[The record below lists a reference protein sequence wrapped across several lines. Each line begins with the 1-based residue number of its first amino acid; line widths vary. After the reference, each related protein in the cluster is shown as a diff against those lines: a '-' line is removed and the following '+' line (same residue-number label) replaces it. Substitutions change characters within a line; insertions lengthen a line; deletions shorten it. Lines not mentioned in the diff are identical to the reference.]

1 MHILFGAVSVAFLR
15 IAASL
20 VVFPAREHR
29 RLSVLSGT
37 RRNTAKRSGGGPA
50 SGNEGIWDATETS
63 MSSSTSGSS
72 VGVESTAVI
81 QWYPGHI
88 AKAEKKLVDVLKTVD
103 VVVEL
108 RDARIPAATAHPSVP
123 EWVGTNK
130 PRIVV
135 FARIDQAPRA
145 AVDEWRYALSR
156 DKSLGGAP
164 MFWIDSQRGT
174 GCRDVRRAILAAGA
188 HVNAKRELRGLLP
201 RPVRAAIIG
210 FPNVGKSALINQLVG
225 KRRAASADKPG
236 VTKSLNWIKIGAGE
250 KQELLLLDSPGII
263 PARHVD
269 QTAALR
275 LAVCNEI
282 GEAAYDGERVAAAL
296 VEILVATHALRPS
309 FVDLPLLHKRYGID
323 PAATNGETYLNLF
336 AAKHFRGDLFFAARR
351 LLDDARKGYLGK
363 ISLDVPAGTGSEATG
378 GAPVTPNAEVA
389 SSAGDAIGTA
399 PSKAAIYLAKDD
411 PAAQAPLPA
420 DRRSAIRAARATAL
434 AERAAASE
442 GLEAIDLPSDSQL
455 GSSSFEG
462 W

>member
-1 MHILFGAVSVAFLR
+1 MNMHILLGAISLLHVAT
-15 IAASL
+15 SL
-20 VVFPAREHR
+20 VILPALEQR
-29 RLSVLSGT
+29 RLIALSGT
-37 RRNTAKRSGGGPA
+37 RRNTAKRSGGGPIG
-50 SGNEGIWDATETS
+50 GNEDIWEDTDTS
-63 MSSSTSGSS
+63 STSSTSGSS

-123 EWVGTNK
+123 EWVGANK

-135 FARIDQAPRA
+135 FARVDQAPRA
-145 AVDEWRYALSR
+145 ATDEWRYALSR

-188 HVNAKRELRGLLP
+188 HVNKKRELRGLLP
-201 RPVRAAIIG
+201 RPVRASIIG

-363 ISLDVPAGTGSEATG
+363 ISLDVPAGTGPEGAGAVPTATVVEG
-378 GAPVTPNAEVA
+378 SPAGADGNVPT
-389 SSAGDAIGTA
+389 
-399 PSKAAIYLAKDD
+399 KAAIYLAKDD

-420 DRRSAIRAARATAL
+420 DRRSAIRAAKAAAI
-434 AERAAASE
+434 AEQAAASE
-442 GLEAIDLPSDSQL
+442 GFDPIDLPSDSQL
-455 GSSSFEG
+455 GASSFEG

>member
-1 MHILFGAVSVAFLR
+1 
-15 IAASL
+15 
-20 VVFPAREHR
+20 
-29 RLSVLSGT
+29 
-37 RRNTAKRSGGGPA
+37 
-50 SGNEGIWDATETS
+50 
-63 MSSSTSGSS
+63 
-72 VGVESTAVI
+72 
-81 QWYPGHI
+81 
-88 AKAEKKLVDVLKTVD
+88 VD

-123 EWVGTNK
+123 EWVGATK

-135 FARIDQAPRA
+135 FARVDQAPRA
-145 AVDEWRYALSR
+145 ATDEWRYFLSS
-156 DKSLGGAP
+156 DASVGGAP
-164 MFWIDSQRGT
+164 MFWIDSQKGT

-188 HVNAKRELRGLLP
+188 HVNARRELRGLLP

-263 PARHVD
+263 PARQVD

-296 VEILVATHALRPS
+296 VELLVATHALRPS

-323 PAATNGETYLNLF
+323 PAATNGEAYLSAF

-363 ISLDVPAGTGSEATG
+363 LALDVPPVAPAVGEGAGSAATG
-378 GAPVTPNAEVA
+378 AFPA
-389 SSAGDAIGTA
+389 
-399 PSKAAIYLAKDD
+399 KAAVYSAKED
-411 PAAQAPLPA
+411 PAAQAEPPPEA
-420 DRRSAIRAARATAL
+420 RRRAGRATKAEKAGADAAAA
-434 AERAAASE
+434 AERAAAAA
-442 GLEAIDLPSDSQL
+442 GLAPIALPSDAQL
-455 GSSSFEG
+455 GTSSFEG